1 MSNPL
6 LLKNTNTFNSEEI
19 QLILQSSRDL
29 SNKLSRLSKVLE
41 NLLER
46 KDSSNLLVGEKKLLS
61 KPVLMSKNIQVKIQ
75 EKPIQD
81 SSSNSVDFMNL
92 AFVSHLTNLKNYKI
106 NDCYKL
112 FNAQSNEHGF
122 ISRNCYNHCFRKIIK
137 SGPTHYDFSQK
148 RLIEKLVDSIFESF
162 STDSL
167 DINVKNL
174 VSGLSCLCG
183 GYREDKVKMCF
194 QLFSKTNDIIE
205 MDLDDLTIYL
215 TSIYTI
221 LFLTQK
227 NKPLHMEFGNT
238 PEELANTTVNVIYKE
253 LQKNTITLEEFI
265 NWYR

>member
-1 MSNPL
+1 M
-6 LLKNTNTFNSEEI
+6 
-19 QLILQSSRDL
+19 
-29 SNKLSRLSKVLE
+29 
-41 NLLER
+41 
-46 KDSSNLLVGEKKLLS
+46 
-61 KPVLMSKNIQVKIQ
+61 
-75 EKPIQD
+75 
-81 SSSNSVDFMNL
+81 
-92 AFVSHLTNLKNYKI
+92 
-106 NDCYKL
+106 
-112 FNAQSNEHGF
+112 
-122 ISRNCYNHCFRKIIK
+122 
-137 SGPTHYDFSQK
+137 
-148 RLIEKLVDSIFESF
+148 DSIFESF

-174 VSGLSCLCG
+174 VSGLS
-183 GYREDKVKMCF
+183 CF

-238 PEELANTTVNVIYKE
+238 PEELANTTVNVIYTE

>member
-1 MSNPL
+1 MSPPL

-19 QLILQSSRDL
+19 QIILQSSRDL
-29 SNKLSRLSKVLE
+29 SNQLSRLIQVLE

-46 KDSSNLLVGEKKLLS
+46 KASSNLLVGEKKLLS
-61 KPVLMSKNIQVKIQ
+61 KPVLSKNTQVKIQ
-75 EKPIQD
+75 EQPIQEQ
-81 SSSNSVDFMNL
+81 SSTSVDFMNL
-92 AFVSHLTNLKNYKI
+92 TFVSNLTNLKNYKI

-122 ISRNCYNHCFRKIIK
+122 ISRNCYNHCFREIIK

-162 STDSL
+162 STESL
-167 DINVKNL
+167 DINVKKL

-183 GYREDKVKMCF
+183 GSREDKVKMCF
-194 QLFSKTNDIIE
+194 QLFSKTNDIIK

>member
-6 LLKNTNTFNSEEI
+6 NTNTFNSEEI
-19 QLILQSSRDL
+19 QIILQSSRDL
-29 SNKLSRLSKVLE
+29 SNQLSRLIQVLE

-46 KDSSNLLVGEKKLLS
+46 KASSNLLVGEKKLLS
-61 KPVLMSKNIQVKIQ
+61 KPVLSKNIPVKIQ
-75 EKPIQD
+75 EQPIQEQ
-81 SSSNSVDFMNL
+81 SSTSVDFMNL
-92 AFVSHLTNLKNYKI
+92 AFVSNLTNLKNYQT
-106 NDCYKL
+106 NECYKL

-137 SGPTHYDFSQK
+137 SGPTDYDFSQK

-167 DINVKNL
+167 DINVKKL

-183 GYREDKVKMCF
+183 GSREDKVKMCF
-194 QLFSKTNDIIE
+194 HLFSKTNDIIE

-227 NKPLHMEFGNT
+227 NKPLHIEFGNT